1 MSQIFFKIVPKTPL
15 LLRCLNIVVR
25 LSKSGWPVGWGN
37 VVAIVGGEG
46 EVAGIVGGYAFNA
59 PCGANKQEV
68 KTIVFS
74 HVRMVRSFYLGPS
87 SPWTSSQ
94 VI

>member
-1 MSQIFFKIVPKTPL
+1 M
-15 LLRCLNIVVR
+15 
-25 LSKSGWPVGWGN
+25 
-37 VVAIVGGEG
+37 VAIVGEG

-74 HVRMVRSFYLGPS
+74 PVRMVRSFYVGPRFPLDQFPS
-87 SPWTSSQ
+87 HMRSQ
-94 VI
+94 SHPRVPRARLLRSL